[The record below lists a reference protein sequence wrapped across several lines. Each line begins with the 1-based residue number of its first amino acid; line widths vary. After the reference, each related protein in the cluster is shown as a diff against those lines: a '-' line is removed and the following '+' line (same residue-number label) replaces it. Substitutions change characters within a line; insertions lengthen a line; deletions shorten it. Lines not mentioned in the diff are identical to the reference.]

1 MPLDSDKIHIELSVV
16 LKLDCLTRITWEVS
30 KHQSKRSGCMPRI
43 LSSSSLV
50 GGTLGSNRKAFQ
62 GDANVQPG
70 LRAIVLLVPDIPSS
84 QERGHPVPKA

>member
-1 MPLDSDKIHIELSVV
+1 
-16 LKLDCLTRITWEVS
+16 
-30 KHQSKRSGCMPRI
+30 MPRI

-50 GGTLGSNRKAFQ
+50 GGTLGSNRKASQ

-70 LRAIVLLVPDIPSS
+70 LRAIVLLVRDISSS